1 LVASIWKGQSYLKTV
16 RASAVACTLLA
27 ATPVGLCSSW
37 LSRLFA
43 KRGGV
48 QRHQLFCLKNAF
60 IGEAGKQRIDPSLVQ
75 VSYGDLSLPS
85 NIKMKRSG
93 DYLIQFTW
101 DK

>member
-1 LVASIWKGQSYLKTV
+1 VQSHAHYWLQPLLDFV
-16 RASAVACTLLA
+16 RVGFHGYSPSAEGFN
-27 ATPVGLCSSW
+27 AT
-37 LSRLFA
+37 
-43 KRGGV
+43 K
-48 QRHQLFCLKNAF
+48 LFCLKNAF